1 MNARWFGSPNFST
14 GRAGFRPEAIVIHIM
29 QGTLEDTDSW
39 FGATRS
45 SVSAHYGIGR
55 DGEIHQ
61 YVAEGDTAWHAG
73 RVNSPSWPMI
83 KQGVNPNLYTIG
95 IEHEGH
101 TGDAWT
107 TELLETSS
115 SVIAEVATRWG
126 IRIDADHVVSH
137 ASIYAPKSFCPG
149 SGVQLTNLIARA
161 RAKVEAGQPTNFVD
175 MPGTVAT
182 RTAVN
187 VRKGVAN
194 THGTVVR
201 VVPAGA
207 RLDVVGWT
215 SAGESVHGNSHW
227 YRDADGNFVWAGAT
241 DQPVPTA

>member
-1 MNARWFGSPNFST
+1 MNARWLGSPNFST

-45 SVSAHYGIGR
+45 AVSAHYGIGR

-61 YVAEGDTAWHAG
+61 YVEEGDTAWHAG
-73 RVNSPSWPMI
+73 RVDSPSWRLI
-83 KQGVNPNLYTIG
+83 KSGVNPNLYTIG

-101 TGDAWT
+101 TGDVWT
-107 TELLETSS
+107 DELLDTSS

-126 IRIDADHVVSH
+126 IRVDGDHVVPH
-137 ASIYAPKSFCPG
+137 ASIYSPKSFCPG
-149 SGVQLTNLIARA
+149 TGVELGNLIAVA
-161 RAKVEAGQPTNFVD
+161 RGKVGTRPPSNFVD
-175 MPGTVAT
+175 MAATVTT

-187 VRKGVAN
+187 VRKGVSN
-194 THGTVVR
+194 THGDVVR
-201 VVPAGA
+201 VVPANTN
-207 RLDVVGWT
+207 LDVVGWT

-227 YRDADGNFVWAGAT
+227 YGDADGNFLWAGAT